1 MLHLPTTGSAV
12 KSPDRPSHAFKA
24 IRWAVGW
31 CLTLLLAAGSGG
43 CSGSAEEGND
53 RRGGLAAAVRSAETH
68 QSYRGTF
75 AMRSNLDSQE
85 MRFDGRMTSTADGS
99 RARVKGT
106 LVEGNEPPFEMDGI
120 MLGDILCFRSP
131 QLAGQLPPGKKWV
144 CMEDR
149 SSFPSTLTPGEFV
162 TFLHESGT
170 VETVG
175 QERIR
180 GRMTTHYRGPLD
192 LESLARRT
200 GPVAERR
207 LRQIPGAG
215 SFDIT
220 VDVWVAVDSHVLL
233 RMAATLRS
241 PQGTNGQIHVVGD
254 ILDYGV
260 KVPAEPPQP
269 DLVADPSELGAG

>member
-1 MLHLPTTGSAV
+1 M
-12 KSPDRPSHAFKA
+12 
-24 IRWAVGW
+24 
-31 CLTLLLAAGSGG
+31 LLAAGSGG

-75 AMRSNLDSQE
+75 AMRSNLNSQE
-85 MRFDGRMTSTADGS
+85 MRFDGRMTSTADQS
-99 RARVKGT
+99 RTRVKGT
-106 LVEGNEPPFEMDGI
+106 LVEGNEPPFEVDGI
-120 MLGDILCFRSP
+120 MLGDILCFGGP
-131 QLAGQLPPGKKWV
+131 ELAEQLPPGKKWV

-170 VETVG
+170 AETVG

-180 GRMTTHYRGPLD
+180 GRMTTHYRGPLV

-207 LRQIPGAG
+207 LRQIPGVNSLA
-215 SFDIT
+215 IT
-220 VDVWVAVDSHVLL
+220 VDVWVAVDSHVPL

-241 PQGTNGQIHVVGD
+241 LQGRNGQIHVVVD

-260 KVPAEPPQP
+260 KVPVEPPP
-269 DLVADPSELGAG
+269 DRWVATPSELGAG